1 MKTTLTLLVAALV
14 SGPTTNL
21 PAEDLAAPK
30 EEATGAAAQTITS
43 PAPMENGRPVSELSS
58 LFSAATLSSLGVSTN
73 ARVISLA
80 TNRLDVLD
88 RPGVRIEGGVVPLLN
103 RPAIGTFFQLFNPF
117 APAEF
122 GGMGALR
129 EGEVFSR
136 AEADPIKT
144 KPTGVLFSVGDQP
157 EKGVSAGRRGD
168 D

>member
-1 MKTTLTLLVAALV
+1 MKATLTVLVVALV
-14 SGPTTNL
+14 LGPGKEL
-21 PAEDLAAPK
+21 PAEDLVAPK
-30 EEATGAAAQTITS
+30 EEATGEAPKTITS
-43 PAPMENGRPVSELSS
+43 PTPTENNRPASELSS

-88 RPGVRIEGGVVPLLN
+88 RPGVRLEGALVPLLN
-103 RPAIGTFFQLFNPF
+103 RPAISTFLQLFNPF

-122 GGMGALR
+122 GGMSPLR

-157 EKGVSAGRRGD
+157 EQSVGAGRSGND
-168 D
+168 